1 MLYLES
7 FAHRGALAEVVSR
20 WIVNQPRTGDV
31 AELKRIVNFNS
42 YIARIWGDRLA
53 HDILTHLH
61 GRAPNSFIAKYKGGL
76 KDFVVQNPRKTSP
89 RIQELFDRYQSYPEL
104 FFRETPYDGRIYHL
118 DKGGAQ
124 AYVGST
130 RIKRFR
136 RVAEKGSRRIV
147 EYLFQRIRA
156 NADAFAEERA
166 RSMGIPKANLI
177 TPREE
182 MVEEFEHAE
191 RRLMQN
197 IRQGTVQHEFPI
209 LSIPDVFGLKLIT
222 DASELEQLIAFLQA
236 SPHYRLIEQEHHTG
250 RYNAINLRLSYRLPK
265 QELLDNPPAGKQ
277 LDVFEYRGIPRDRI
291 QDEYI
296 EFVKSSEDHV
306 FVEIICCSY
315 EEFLES
321 EIGRSMHED
330 RIMQQRRNP
339 EYDDSGLANNVTFLL
354 DYILSLCLAPTT
366 DEVTD
371 VPIKLWVKYM
381 PDTFDRL
388 QRRLFRIPV
397 DASFDTF
404 PAKIFDHPPLAHYP
418 EIDSLEAAEN
428 QN

>member
-7 FAHRGALAEVVSR
+7 FVHRGALAEVVSR
-20 WIVNQPRTGDV
+20 WIVNQPRPGDV

-42 YIARIWGDRLA
+42 YIARIWGDKLA
-53 HDILTHLH
+53 QDILTHLH

-76 KDFVVQNPRKTSP
+76 KDFVAQNPHKSTP
-89 RIQELFDRYQSYPEL
+89 RIQELFERYKRYPEL

-118 DKGGAQ
+118 DRGGEQ
-124 AYVGST
+124 TYVGST

-136 RVAEKGSRRIV
+136 RIAEKGSRRIV

-166 RSMGIPKANLI
+166 RSLGIPKANLI

-182 MVEEFEHAE
+182 MVQEFEHAE
-191 RRLMQN
+191 RRLMQH

-222 DASELEQLIAFLQA
+222 DDKQLEQLIAMLQA
-236 SPHYRLIEQEHHTG
+236 SPDCRLIEQEHHTG
-250 RYNAINLRLSYRLPK
+250 RYNAINLKLSYRLPR
-265 QELLDNPPAGKQ
+265 QELLDNPPAGRQ
-277 LDVFEYRGIPRDRI
+277 LDVFDYRGISRDRI
-291 QDEYI
+291 QQEYVD
-296 EFVKSSEDHV
+296 FVESAEDHV
-306 FVEIICCSY
+306 FVEIICSSY
-315 EEFLES
+315 DEFLES
-321 EIGRSMHED
+321 ELGRSMHED
-330 RIMQQRRNP
+330 RIMRQRRNP
-339 EYDDSGLANNVTFLL
+339 EYDDSGLANNATYLM

-366 DEVTD
+366 AEVTD

-388 QRRLFRIPV
+388 TRRLFQLPV
-397 DASFDTF
+397 DASFDAF
-404 PAKIFDHPPLAHYP
+404 PPKVFSHPTIARFP
-418 EIDSLEAAEN
+418 EIDALKAAEG